1 MMTIPFNSSVWEQ
14 KVRDL
19 VSSLNTYIEKYPPV
33 IFQHRYFQHGSM
45 GGKIGE
51 QPTVVNALSCSQHP
65 IYGCRTAML
74 PGAKHDAE

>member
-1 MMTIPFNSSVWEQ
+1 
-14 KVRDL
+14 VRDL

-51 QPTVVNALSCSQHP
+51 QPTVVNALSCSVPAPNLWVQNSNAA
-65 IYGCRTAML
+65 RRKT
-74 PGAKHDAE
+74 